1 MHNRANKWMNVY
13 LHSARIVTV
22 DACVTSRVN
31 HCCCCPRKHSIQSR
45 VGTVF
50 LPPLPCGRSLVG
62 RPDVAVVQ
70 PQLARG
76 PECQMAVLQCCLLAC
91 WPALRFRPQFVD
103 GCGRTY
109 PTWKQDS
116 VGLSTC
122 LPWGVF
128 WAMMFVLLGM
138 PAACLR
144 QFSVAS
150 CRDEILPLDPPN
162 YWPDCFHSL
171 VGIGPNLGHRRKK
184 SGSSHLQSAV
194 LGLLAVC
201 PFSLFHSNAVI

>member
-1 MHNRANKWMNVY
+1 
-13 LHSARIVTV
+13 
-22 DACVTSRVN
+22 
-31 HCCCCPRKHSIQSR
+31 
-45 VGTVF
+45 
-50 LPPLPCGRSLVG
+50 
-62 RPDVAVVQ
+62 
-70 PQLARG
+70 
-76 PECQMAVLQCCLLAC
+76 
-91 WPALRFRPQFVD
+91 
-103 GCGRTY
+103 
-109 PTWKQDS
+109 
-116 VGLSTC
+116 
-122 LPWGVF
+122 
-128 WAMMFVLLGM
+128 MFVLLGM

-171 VGIGPNLGHRRKK
+171 VGIGPNLGYRRKK